1 MKENP
6 KSEKLQKVLANQGL
20 GSRREIEGWIDSKR
34 IYVNGKLAKLGD
46 RVVMSDAIK
55 VDGRLQKNKA
65 KTHRYLLYNKPAGEI
80 CSQRDQKNR
89 KRVFDTL
96 PKLRGQ
102 RWISV
107 GRLDV
112 NTSGLLLFTTDGL
125 LANKLMHPSSRIER
139 EYAVRVLGDVQPSCI
154 AAMKSGVVIDNT
166 LMKFSDIQKSS
177 TRESDKRANHWF
189 YVVLMEGRNREV
201 RKLWESQGYVVSR
214 LKRVRYGTI
223 FIPSSVRVGQ
233 YKELGKNDIRAL
245 HRLAG
250 INDSL

>member
-46 RVVMSDAIK
+46 RVVMSDEIK

-65 KTHRYLLYNKPAGEI
+65 KNHRYLLYNKPAGEI

-214 LKRVRYGTI
+214 LKRVRYGTF

-233 YKELGKNDIRAL
+233 YKELGKNDVRAL
-245 HRLAG
+245 HVLAG
-250 INDSL
+250 INCPP

>member
-1 MKENP
+1 MEGEP
-6 KSEKLQKVLANQGL
+6 KFEKLQKVLANQGL

-46 RVVMSDAIK
+46 RVVMSDEIK

-65 KTHRYLLYNKPAGEI
+65 KIHRYLLYNKPAGEI

-139 EYAVRVLGDVQPSCI
+139 EYAVRILGNVQQSRI
-154 AAMKSGVVIDNT
+154 AAMKSGVLIDNT
-166 LMKFSDIQKSS
+166 LMKFSDIQRSS
-177 TRESDKRANHWF
+177 ALEGEKRANNWF

-201 RKLWESQGYVVSR
+201 RKLWES
-214 LKRVRYGTI
+214 
-223 FIPSSVRVGQ
+223 
-233 YKELGKNDIRAL
+233 
-245 HRLAG
+245 
-250 INDSL
+250 